1 MTCSSTS
8 LECTDS
14 NQITYYGYAIFST
27 VLALWLLQDVV
38 SCIKLLL
45 LALEKKNIDFLFT
58 SGFVFVITVLSAWT
72 SIYYNSAIA
81 TKNTELIVNTVILLF
96 VVELDEKLYELAETI
111 NESLVSGIEK
121 RMNENNNSTKDLLL
135 KNWSQIPSNSF
146 KSVKGGIRKGYHSLR
161 KKPFKKH
168 TKKYTNDEK
177 NQSEEI
183 SLMQYLTPLHHPI
196 NTTDGTSVVN
206 EKDIKVTS
214 TVDDIEKNKSEVFS
228 LSKSDIKPK
237 RITSTTFYPSE
248 AEVENLYCNIATEK
262 EGNDIKKSVNNIDR
276 NYSVLLKEQL
286 RSYLED
292 ISVHDEGKVEDGD
305 DESLYDNNND
315 VEKNE
320 VEVVSVSNSNL
331 SSSPFEY
338 LIDEDVAVVSQDEE
352 EEKESK
358 DIEIDTNTLADDYIE
373 KVEHRVIVS
382 IKKSNVPLEVHIE
395 EEEED
400 LLSEDEVSSIVEESE
415 SENDTESQN
424 QRRTPVSVETDRK
437 ECDTVKHSNKGDR
450 SQTSSSFVQY

>member
-1 MTCSSTS
+1 MTCLSTS

-27 VLALWLLQDVV
+27 VLAVWLLRDVV

-121 RMNENNNSTKDLLL
+121 RMIENNNSSKDLLL
-135 KNWSQIPSNSF
+135 MNWTQIPSNSF

-177 NQSEEI
+177 NKSEEI
-183 SLMQYLTPLHHPI
+183 SLMQYLTPPHHHPI

-214 TVDDIEKNKSEVFS
+214 TVDDIEKNESEVLS
-228 LSKSDIKPK
+228 LSKSNVKPK
-237 RITSTTFYPSE
+237 SITSTTFYPSE
-248 AEVENLYCNIATEK
+248 AEVENVYCNNATEK
-262 EGNDIKKSVNNIDR
+262 EGNDIEKNVDNIDR

-305 DESLYDNNND
+305 GDSLYDNNND

-338 LIDEDVAVVSQDEE
+338 LIDEDMAVVSQDDE
-352 EEKESK
+352 EEKEN
-358 DIEIDTNTLADDYIE
+358 TNTLADDYIE

-400 LLSEDEVSSIVEESE
+400 LLSEDEVSSIVEGSE

-450 SQTSSSFVQY
+450 SQTSSSFVEY